1 MCICQMNNI
10 YNVQFIYIYNH
21 THTYIYIYVYWE
33 RERETIKIIFLQFV
47 PCRTCG
53 LERCSKSC
61 EPDRTST
68 SCRRRP
74 PWSTEHRSRNT
85 SNRHES
91 PMFMALRTK
100 NEPQMKVR
108 ASKCRDFTTQCMDL
122 RWHTENPALKPFYAF
137 KCMSFLQMFT
147 SSAFNH
153 LLDIYWLRLQTKK
166 TTWYDRNSMIQYGMG
181 LHVAKVNR
189 MDLYTFGLG
198 YLGLLI
204 HVSHLFTHTH
214 LGLLWCDRDDS
225 AMAWRRQFWNCYLE
239 GSNPPSVRGARRK
252 GLKVQ

>member
-1 MCICQMNNI
+1 MCICQFNNI
-10 YNVQFIYIYNH
+10 YYITYNIYII
-21 THTYIYIYVYWE
+21 THIYIYVYWE

-47 PCRTCG
+47 PCSG

-100 NEPQMKVR
+100 NEPKMKVR

-122 RWHTENPALKPFYAF
+122 RWLTENPALKPFYAF

-153 LLDIYWLRLQTKK
+153 LLDIYWLRLQTPKK
-166 TTWYDRNSMIQYGMG
+166 NMIWQEQYDTVCNGSARGKDEQNGFVYF
-181 LHVAKVNR
+181 R
-189 MDLYTFGLG
+189 FR
-198 YLGLLI
+198 YLTILI
-204 HVSHLFTHTH
+204 
-214 LGLLWCDRDDS
+214 
-225 AMAWRRQFWNCYLE
+225 
-239 GSNPPSVRGARRK
+239 
-252 GLKVQ
+252 